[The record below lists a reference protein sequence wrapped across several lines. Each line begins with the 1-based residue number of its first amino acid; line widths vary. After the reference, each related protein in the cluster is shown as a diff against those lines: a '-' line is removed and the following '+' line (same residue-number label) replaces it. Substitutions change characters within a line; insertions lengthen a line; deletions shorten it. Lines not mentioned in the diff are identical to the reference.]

1 MLSLPAS
8 EIRLAVP
15 ANPLA
20 FTMHFYAAGGPTQ
33 HKFILLS
40 KTNLSPAQETLKNAA
55 DTVDRMKETK
65 TFKNPQP
72 KTAPRYGPRAL
83 KPSGEFVFPAFFN
96 VKNMTPLNLSAK

>member
-8 EIRLAVP
+8 EIRLAAP

-20 FTMHFYAAGGPTQ
+20 FTVHFYAAGGPTQ

-55 DTVDRMKETK
+55 DAVDRMKEIK

-72 KTAPRYGPRAL
+72 KTAPR
-83 KPSGEFVFPAFFN
+83 
-96 VKNMTPLNLSAK
+96 

>member
-1 MLSLPAS
+1 
-8 EIRLAVP
+8 
-15 ANPLA
+15 
-20 FTMHFYAAGGPTQ
+20 MHFYAAKGPTQ

-55 DTVDRMKETK
+55 DAVDRMKETK

-83 KPSGEFVFPAFFN
+83 K
-96 VKNMTPLNLSAK
+96 